1 MDVSIGSNTLRNTNG
16 IFTTNDQDF
25 IRIELVED
33 APQLT
38 MELFNPT
45 GTSVAKLD
53 QNQWQTNNQDRFEI
67 DSDGPT
73 ITIRDSILK
82 SIIIQVTME
91 EKNSVSIPTGKFYLP
106 SGSVSEVTKEWWR
119 VGNKMEL
126 QGIDMDLSGGAIE
139 VP

>member
-1 MDVSIGSNTLRNTNG
+1 MDVLIGSNTLRNTNG
-16 IFTTNDQDF
+16 VFTTNDQDF
-25 IRIELVED
+25 IRIELEEN
-33 APQLT
+33 APRLT

-53 QNQWQTNNQDRFEI
+53 QNQWQTNTQDRFEV
-67 DSDGPT
+67 DSEGQT

-82 SIIIQVTME
+82 SIILQVTLG
-91 EKNSVSIPTGKFYLP
+91 EKDCVSIPAGKFYLP
-106 SGSVSEVTKEWWR
+106 SGSVSEITKESWR